1 MGERSGP
8 AQQGQ
13 DQHCLA
19 WYRTPAMIHIPR
31 SLFGQLMAIFAVVA
45 AAMIVL
51 GTWTLDRQIQQAARA
66 THERFLLSIV
76 EPIAQRLKIRGVAGL
91 SDGRLPALANP
102 LYSAGGTI
110 RYAVLDAAGEL
121 LASSPNASPG
131 LPQLNFIDQAAAE
144 FAVEDGDLHIWG
156 VSRRVETPDGP
167 VILQVAQDMSS
178 VFVVLD
184 DVPRAA
190 FWPIVVA
197 LGGGAI
203 LLFLANLLLTRML
216 LRPLRQAAA
225 DAAAISPARAQR
237 RIGEERMPNEILPLI
252 RAVNGALDRTEEVMR
267 RQQRFNQDVAHEL
280 RTPLAILTSE
290 VDLLEDKDVAQR
302 LRTDLEALTAI
313 VSQLLEAAEASPA
326 SLDQQVDLGQIC
338 QETASRLESSAAQTG
353 RSIRLELPGDRVSVL
368 GQAAA
373 LRRAVR
379 NLLDNA
385 LTHSPAGSEVTLR
398 ITPPAVVEVADRG
411 PGVPEAQKSKV
422 FERFWRADRGHRRG
436 GSGIGLA
443 LVAEIAAQ
451 HGGTVWV
458 RDHEGGGA
466 VFGLSLPRADAEQGQ
481 GAAQRLG

>member
-1 MGERSGP
+1 
-8 AQQGQ
+8 
-13 DQHCLA
+13 
-19 WYRTPAMIHIPR
+19 MIHIPR

-51 GTWTLDRQIQQAARA
+51 GAWTLDRQIHNAARA
-66 THERFLLSIV
+66 THERFLLTAV
-76 EPIAQRLKIRGVAGL
+76 EPLAQRLKARGVAGL
-91 SDGRLPALANP
+91 SDGRLPVLVNP

-110 RYAVLDAAGEL
+110 RYAVLDAGGEL
-121 LASSPNASPG
+121 LASSPNALPG
-131 LPQLNFIDQAAAE
+131 LPQLNFVGQVSAA
-144 FAVEDGDLHIWG
+144 FAVDVGDLHLWG
-156 VSRRVETPDGP
+156 VSRQVETPDGA
-167 VILQVAQDMSS
+167 VTLQVAQDMSS

-190 FWPIVVA
+190 FWPIVLA

-225 DAAAISPARAQR
+225 DAAAITPTRARQ
-237 RIGEERMPNEILPLI
+237 RIGEDRMPNEILPLI
-252 RAVNGALDRTEEVMR
+252 RAVNGALDRTEQVMR

-290 VDLLEDKDVAQR
+290 LDLLEDKAVARR
-302 LRTDLEALTAI
+302 LRADLEALTAI

-326 SLDQQVDLGQIC
+326 SPDQQVDLAAIC
-338 QETASRLESSAAQTG
+338 QETASQLENSAAQSG
-353 RSIRLELPGDRVSVL
+353 RSIRVELPRDSVPVF
-368 GQAAA
+368 GHGAA

-385 LTHSPAGSEVTLR
+385 LTHSPAGGEVTLR

-466 VFGLSLPRADAEQGQ
+466 VFGFSLPRADAQQSQKTAEPVGQ
-481 GAAQRLG
+481 H